1 MDQKILEVIIQSKKL
16 KYSKW
21 NTESKTDFIKLLH
34 GYELSGM
41 LPEIE
46 KLNESQK
53 HAIYN
58 CLKKKFTLVQGPP
71 GTGKTKTSSLIVKSW
86 VPIQKIINHEQ
97 QKQAITNQNYD
108 INNEVFYKIL
118 VTADSNKA
126 VDNICLQLIKQGVK
140 VVRVASI
147 KSKIDMDPIVA
158 EVLHENDKEDEQEFI
173 KQELKAKNKLAE
185 AEKKQKIK
193 ELVQKN
199 DDGSL
204 EDILNSKWKLEE
216 INKID
221 SLNPQEMYIKT
232 RELMKERM
240 LKRVKNADVIAA
252 TLQVASVIESDFGIN
267 AKFVCILIDEAT
279 QTNEFKTFFSISK
292 DCQRLAL
299 IGDHKQLGP
308 VLPEKA
314 EKQGYNSLFEQMVT
328 KGQKLIQLDTQYRMH
343 PKIAFNSSELF
354 YQGDL
359 KNGIG
364 EKERMLYKNFI
375 GSLFM
380 KDDPRMYVNV
390 KDGQEVYED
399 QSYYNLEEVRQ
410 VTNCINY
417 IFEYYKYSTENLPEI
432 GVIANYRPQVQKLK
446 ESIDIPYN
454 FENNVQID
462 SVDAFQ
468 GREVDIVIIS
478 TVRANK
484 DKKVGFI
491 KDSRRMNVAITRGK
505 EGLIIFG
512 NAETIVT
519 EDKWNI
525 LLLNYMNS
533 GVAVTSDVYQKNLD
547 AKLKLLRQTQIASSA
562 NRLNGTQR
570 GADIGRNEPSRGGF
584 GFNSGDNTKYGQR
597 NNKNNSKNQGQ
608 SAGQKSNFNRGNNR
622 PNHQKNGKNNNR
634 EASHDQYEKKN
645 NRN

>member
-547 AKLKLLRQTQIASSA
+547 AKLKLLRQTQTASSA